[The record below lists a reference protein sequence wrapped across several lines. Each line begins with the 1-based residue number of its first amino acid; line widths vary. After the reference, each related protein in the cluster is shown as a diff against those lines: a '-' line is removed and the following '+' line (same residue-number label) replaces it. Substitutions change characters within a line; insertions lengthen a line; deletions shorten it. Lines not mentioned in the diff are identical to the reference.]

1 MTTKA
6 EFNAEEWQRVV
17 NGPALAGLMV
27 VAAQRGGTLR
37 ESMSMAKAYREAR
50 EKHKGDLVGEIVA
63 SPPQLDARAYTSADD
78 LRVRG
83 LEDLRSTVQLL
94 EAKAASDEVDEY
106 KQFILTVAQ
115 RAAEADKSGGF
126 LGIGGERVSDAERQ
140 ALDAIAEVLGVESP
154 AAGAG
159 TAGAEPAA
167 GAGTAGAE
175 PAAGAGAAGDEPATG
190 AADDQTT
197 TSEDT
202 PDDKP
207 AA

>member
-50 EKHKGDLVGEIVA
+50 EKHQGDLVGEIVA

-115 RAAEADKSGGF
+115 RAAEADKSGSF

-140 ALDAIAEVLGVESP
+140 ALDAIAEALGVESP
-154 AAGAG
+154 TAGTGAAGG
-159 TAGAEPAA
+159 EPAA
-167 GAGTAGAE
+167 GAR
-175 PAAGAGAAGDEPATG
+175 AAGDEPAAD
-190 AADDQTT
+190 AAGDQTSTSADT
-197 TSEDT
+197 T
-202 PDDKP
+202 DDKP

>member
-50 EKHKGDLVGEIVA
+50 EKHQGDLVGEIVA

-83 LEDLRSTVQLL
+83 LEDLRSTVELL

-140 ALDAIAEVLGVESP
+140 ALDAIAEALGVESP
-154 AAGAG
+154 APGAG

-167 GAGTAGAE
+167 GT
-175 PAAGAGAAGDEPATG
+175 GAAGDEPAPG
-190 AADDQTT
+190 AAGDQTT
-197 TSEDT
+197 TSADT
-202 PDDKP
+202 TDDKP

>member
-50 EKHKGDLVGEIVA
+50 EKHQGDLVGEIVA

-83 LEDLRSTVQLL
+83 LEDLRSTVELL

-140 ALDAIAEVLGVESP
+140 ALDAIAEALGVESP

-167 GAGTAGAE
+167 GT
-175 PAAGAGAAGDEPATG
+175 GAAGDEPAPG
-190 AADDQTT
+190 AAGDQTT
-197 TSEDT
+197 TSADT
-202 PDDKP
+202 TDDKP